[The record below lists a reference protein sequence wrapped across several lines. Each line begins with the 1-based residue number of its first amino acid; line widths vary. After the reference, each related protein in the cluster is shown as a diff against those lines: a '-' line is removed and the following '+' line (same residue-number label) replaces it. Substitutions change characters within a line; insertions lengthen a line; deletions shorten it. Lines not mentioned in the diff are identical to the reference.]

1 MAVNTTFS
9 MMQQLLKDAVD
20 ASATL
25 TDILKVALKAR
36 VDALPQFEPHAM
48 TSSNVQASAGATID
62 EATNSIQ
69 WPIGPGGT
77 IDYDSI
83 TFVTPVR
90 IDGTIGA
97 IGALVGHDGLG
108 PNGPVATAD
117 ITLQYRLT
125 AAGAWLAFGQTVVVD
140 ETSFFQLRATIAAQI
155 ADADMPQLHIFAE
168 QL

>member
-25 TDILKVALKAR
+25 TDVLKTALKAR
-36 VDALPQFEPHAM
+36 VDALPKFEPHAM
-48 TSSNVQASAGATID
+48 TAANVAASTGAVVD
-62 EATNSIQ
+62 ESTNSIQ

-77 IDYDSI
+77 IDWDPI
-83 TFVTPVR
+83 TFATPVR

-108 PNGPVATAD
+108 PNSPVATAD

-125 AAGAWLAFGQTVVVD
+125 AAGAWLAFGQTIVVD
-140 ETSFFQLRATIAAQI
+140 ETSFFQLRAAVAAQV
-155 ADADMPQLHIFAE
+155 ADVDMPQLHIFAE